1 MTVSFYRTVCYDPAV
16 DPVWILAAL
25 VFAFVL
31 VAGLVLL
38 RRRSDPAV
46 TLLQQQL
53 DAVSRQLSE
62 SAGGDKLLHDRLGQV
77 TQEVNGQL
85 ASITT
90 QVNSQLGVIT
100 TQVNQQL
107 VAIGKQVQEA
117 TGQMGTRL
125 DNAARVV
132 GEVRQN
138 LGELTKATERVF
150 DVGKDIASLQEIL
163 RAPKLR
169 GVLGELF
176 LGDLLAQMLPPT
188 HYALQHKFKS
198 GEAVDAAISLGQGL
212 VPVDSKF
219 PLENFRRV
227 IASASEEDRK
237 AAKKRFGADVKKHI
251 DAIAAKY
258 ILPDE
263 GTFDFALMYI
273 PAENVY
279 YEVILKDDAFG
290 EDKSLCA
297 YALAQRVIPVSPNS
311 FYAYLQAIVLGLKG
325 LRVEKNA
332 QEMIQHLKRLEGDFQ
347 RFREDFEVL
356 GKHLGNTRG
365 KYEDAAKRLERFG
378 EKLASVDE
386 SAARAP
392 IETAADSQSIEVDAT
407 SPQRTL
413 L

>member
-1 MTVSFYRTVCYDPAV
+1 V
-16 DPVWILAAL
+16 DPTWIVVALLLAL
-25 VFAFVL
+25 VAVG
-31 VAGLVLL
+31 GLALL
-38 RRRSDPAV
+38 RRRADPV
-46 TLLQQQL
+46 LTLVQQQL
-53 DAVSRQLSE
+53 DALGRQLGE
-62 SAGGDKLLHDRLGQV
+62 SSGGTKLLHDRLGQV

-85 ASITT
+85 SAITT

-107 VAIGKQVQEA
+107 STIGKQVQEA

-176 LGDLLAQMLPPT
+176 LGDLLAQILPPT

-198 GEAVDAAISLGQGL
+198 GEAVDAAIYLGQGL

-227 IASASEEDRK
+227 IASDSEDDRK
-237 AAKKRFGADVKKHI
+237 AAKRKFAADVKKHI
-251 DAIAAKY
+251 DAIATKY

-290 EDKSLCA
+290 EDKGLCA

-325 LRVEKNA
+325 LRIEKNA
-332 QEMIQHLKRLEGDFQ
+332 QEMIQHLKRLQGDFQ

-378 EKLASVDE
+378 EKLVSVED
-386 SAARAP
+386 STAP
-392 IETAADSQSIEVDAT
+392 ASIEPASTPPSVEVDVTAT
-407 SPQRTL
+407 QRSL